1 MSGKDANSY
10 LLLLRMAEVLMEACP
25 QAVLG
30 DLAKLIVGNL
40 QELKILSNVN
50 LCSDKVTWRATNV
63 VLQRLFFAGI
73 FRKIVEGPSDDP
85 EIPIPIPEIP
95 ILDMIFDYGG
105 IAFSILSITRRCV
118 NWWMTRG
125 PMEGPSPPFTH
136 SLKAATFYFLPH
148 MLFRS
153 TALAFCCRF
162 LGYNAIWP
170 IAIIVIHTGVSFFFL
185 HKKEENVRS
194 KNGLFLSAILSLFA
208 PLALFP
214 DESSHRALMK
224 RTILCKNIV
233 FLFTLICLWGLGTE
247 DWCSDTPLGTR

>member
-73 FRKIVEGPSDDP
+73 FRQIVEGPSDDP
-85 EIPIPIPEIP
+85 
-95 ILDMIFDYGG
+95 LDMIFDYGG

-194 KNGLFLSAILSLFA
+194 RNGLFLSAILSLFA

>member
-50 LCSDKVTWRATNV
+50 LCSDKVTWRAINV
-63 VLQRLFFAGI
+63 VLQRPFFAGI
-73 FRKIVEGPSDDP
+73 FRQIVEGPSDDP
-85 EIPIPIPEIP
+85 
-95 ILDMIFDYGG
+95 LDMIFDYGG

-194 KNGLFLSAILSLFA
+194 RNGLFLSAILSLFA

>member
-1 MSGKDANSY
+1 
-10 LLLLRMAEVLMEACP
+10 
-25 QAVLG
+25 
-30 DLAKLIVGNL
+30 
-40 QELKILSNVN
+40 
-50 LCSDKVTWRATNV
+50 
-63 VLQRLFFAGI
+63 
-73 FRKIVEGPSDDP
+73 
-85 EIPIPIPEIP
+85 
-95 ILDMIFDYGG
+95 MIFDYVG

-118 NWWMTRG
+118 NWWMSRG

-170 IAIIVIHTGVSFFFL
+170 IAIIVIHTAISFVFL

-194 KNGLFLSAILSLFA
+194 RNGLFLSAILSLFA

-233 FLFTLICLWGLGTE
+233 FLFTLICICFVKE
-247 DWCSDTPLGTR
+247 DWCSDTPLGIFV

>member
-1 MSGKDANSY
+1 M
-10 LLLLRMAEVLMEACP
+10 
-25 QAVLG
+25 
-30 DLAKLIVGNL
+30 
-40 QELKILSNVN
+40 
-50 LCSDKVTWRATNV
+50 
-63 VLQRLFFAGI
+63 
-73 FRKIVEGPSDDP
+73 EGPSENLIDL
-85 EIPIPIPEIP
+85 
-95 ILDMIFDYGG
+95 ILDYVA
-105 IAFSILSITRRCV
+105 IAFSLLSITRRCV

-136 SLKAATFYFLPH
+136 SLKAAIFYFLPH

-170 IAIIVIHTGVSFFFL
+170 IAIIVLHTIVTFLFL

-194 KNGLFLSAILSLFA
+194 RYGLVFTAVLSLFA

-224 RTILCKNIV
+224 RTILCKTVV
-233 FLFTLICLWGLGTE
+233 FLFTLLLICALPGTVRQNL
-247 DWCSDTPLGTR
+247 CSDKLLGNHRTNIYVKTP